1 MTGPAPIS
9 ERARILSN
17 YGRLAVT
24 FASGLLIIRLLGGID
39 ADMLAAYLLIVAIT
53 GFAQIGKIVL
63 QESAV
68 PILGASWAGP
78 PTRAA
83 DAVATVRRAAVLAA
97 LIGGLG
103 FAAFTMFAGPGLG
116 EIASGPLRIAM
127 ACAAIQL
134 VASSLATPALY
145 GLLVSGRVIAFNL
158 ALTAE
163 RLAELGAILLVVW
176 LVTDPDPNTGLVAF
190 YVVATIIYCA
200 VQALV
205 VLAGRKTSPQ
215 HQESSSVG
223 SGHPDLALLR
233 NLVGYNLLIVVGF
246 LLHLRLGT
254 LAATFA
260 YGPAGTLAL
269 GMAFLMMAYTR
280 QATMGLVIG
289 LDASISRMRHAA
301 EASRLLRQSTYLQA
315 VFAAFPLVGLWLLA
329 EPLLQIWL
337 GPALLGGDVRVE
349 LIAWAVRLLIV
360 GAYARAVSE
369 PWMKL
374 LNGRGAVGDYAPALF
389 FGALLNAGVLGAV
402 LFWQPSLG
410 MAIAMIT
417 SAFSAIHLVVH
428 LWVLPRAVA
437 RRLGGT
443 AGRLWGIAIA
453 PLALASALAVMCL
466 WLPGSAQW
474 IYVPVAMVLMAAMMH
489 PAVRAGFVDKA

>member
-1 MTGPAPIS
+1 MMGPAPAS

-24 FASGLLIIRLLGGID
+24 FASGLLIIRLIGGID
-39 ADMLAAYLLIVAIT
+39 AGMLAAYLLIVAIT

-103 FAAFTMFAGPGLG
+103 FAVFTIFAGSGLG
-116 EIASGPLRIAM
+116 EIASGPLRIAL

-145 GLLVSGRVIAFNL
+145 GLLVSGRVIAFNV

-163 RLAELGAILLVVW
+163 RLAELAAILLTVW
-176 LVTDPDPNTGLVAF
+176 LVTDTGPNTGLVAF
-190 YVVATIIYCA
+190 YAGATILYCA

-205 VLAGRKTSPQ
+205 VLAGRRTDPR
-215 HQESSSVG
+215 HRESNSVG
-223 SGHPDLALLR
+223 PGQPDLALLR

-254 LAATFA
+254 LAVTFA

-269 GMAFLMMAYTR
+269 GMAFLMMAYAR

-289 LDASISRMRHAA
+289 LDASISRMREEA

-329 EPLLQIWL
+329 EPLLRLWL
-337 GPALLGGDVRVE
+337 GPALTEGSVRVE

-389 FGALLNAGVLGAV
+389 RGALLNAGILGTVLI
-402 LFWQPSLG
+402 WQPPLG
-410 MAIAMIT
+410 MAIVVIG
-417 SAFSAIHLVVH
+417 SAFSVIHLVVH

-443 AGRLWGIAIA
+443 AGRLWGIAVA
-453 PLALASALAVMCL
+453 PLVAAAALAVMCL

-474 IYVPVAMVLMAAMMH
+474 IYLPVAMALMVAMMH
-489 PAVRAGFVDKA
+489 PAARAGFADKA